1 MLYNPKA
8 NMVIRKDVLNEKSFS
23 CDLLRDNLTF
33 IREIAT
39 FEGDS
44 LEMAFAYFAN
54 AGSIPKSGWFEV
66 SESEFDE
73 AFKQPQNLKLKSYY
87 YGNES

>member
-1 MLYNPKA
+1 MLYNPKE
-8 NMVIRKDVLNEKSFS
+8 NMVIRKEVLSGTGFS

-44 LEMAFAYFAN
+44 LEMVFAYFAN
-54 AGSIPKSGWFEV
+54 AGAIPKSGWFEV

>member
-1 MLYNPKA
+1 MLYNPKN
-8 NMVIRKDVLNEKSFS
+8 NMVVRPDRIDKKRFS

-44 LEMAFAYFAN
+44 LEMAFAAFAN
-54 AGSIPKSGWFEV
+54 AGTIPKSGWFEV

>member
-44 LEMAFAYFAN
+44 LEMAFATFAN
-54 AGSIPKSGWFEV
+54 AGTIPKSGWFEV

-73 AFKQPQNLKLKSYY
+73 AFKQPQKLKLKSYY